1 MPYRSIGADIV
12 STRGTDSP
20 DFQLPDPSEHEL
32 PEHPKDALIRH
43 LYEEMESKD
52 KELEDKRQV
61 ISALSEQVGLK
72 DKVIR
77 EQADHLDEYRVEI
90 LHLREE
96 EEVVEQRENTM
107 QQHEFDLEKCNSDE
121 GHKRTEENEAE
132 NASSGFNKNRNSE
145 EEEEDSWSEPGTHTI

>member
-1 MPYRSIGADIV
+1 
-12 STRGTDSP
+12 
-20 DFQLPDPSEHEL
+20 
-32 PEHPKDALIRH
+32 
-43 LYEEMESKD
+43 MESKD

-145 EEEEDSWSEPGTHTI
+145 EEEEDSWSEPGTYLSLK

>member
-1 MPYRSIGADIV
+1 MT
-12 STRGTDSP
+12 TRGTDSP

-96 EEVVEQRENTM
+96 EEEEVVEQRENTM

-132 NASSGFNKNRNSE
+132 NASSGFNKSRNS